1 MGDGGEAREKRR
13 GRRGTR
19 RARGRPRAGTV
30 SSGPPPFSLSLSL
43 SLLNL
48 SPSATQLLIVEPDV
62 PAAAALLAKAP
73 PAAASRISLV
83 PYPDAAPPGW
93 WGAYLTSQAGAGAAP
108 AVGTGHVR
116 AWVAQADALLCDAAL
131 VAALRA
137 WGPHAVLGDVAY
149 LATTGLA
156 AALGV
161 PFATLSCTGP
171 VDPLHADLL
180 GLENDLRTTPQF
192 GTGLGLPL
200 GWEGTAVNVAAWAAG
215 KAFFRYVWHAI
226 WQPVAC
232 VCFGRERER
241 EKREKRKRWKDRGG
255 GAHSHSHTSHT
266 THRLKHRI
274 PLLGSPASTPQELLH
289 LYSGDFALEWC
300 AEEGFFFPSFFLFF
314 SFFPSSRE

>member
-241 EKREKRKRWKDRGG
+241 ERKERRG
-255 GAHSHSHTSHT
+255 
-266 THRLKHRI
+266 KK
-274 PLLGSPASTPQELLH
+274 
-289 LYSGDFALEWC
+289 
-300 AEEGFFFPSFFLFF
+300 
-314 SFFPSSRE
+314 